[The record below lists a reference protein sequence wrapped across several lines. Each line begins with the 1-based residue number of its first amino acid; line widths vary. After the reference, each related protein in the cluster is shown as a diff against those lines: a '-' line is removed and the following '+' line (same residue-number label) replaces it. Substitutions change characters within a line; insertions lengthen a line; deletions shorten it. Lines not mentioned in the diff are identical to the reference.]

1 MADPYVEAGSR
12 LFEGMLARTHT
23 TPPARVAEV
32 VAEELESALGAR
44 DVTVFMVNLEETALV
59 PIPRRDRLQPEPQDI
74 ENSMVGRSFTGSK
87 VLSAPGAEAGRL
99 RAFVPLI
106 DGTDRLG
113 ALQADVTVDGSDQLP
128 EPLVRLLERYGHAI
142 AQVLLAKHHY
152 GDALHL
158 VQRSRPLELGA
169 ELLASVLPPATFATD
184 GLVISAMVQP
194 AYENG
199 GDAFDYAVNEDA
211 VHLAVFDAVGHG
223 LQAARLSTFAVA
235 AYRWCRR
242 AGQGLPETYAALDA
256 AMAEQFRAE
265 DFTTGIL
272 AELNPDAGVLRFVNA
287 GHPPPL
293 LLRGDRT
300 VKVLDAA
307 RTTPLGLPLF
317 GTEPTVVE
325 ERLESGDIV
334 VLYTDGVTEAR
345 DATGSL
351 LGVDG
356 LIEFLQREATAEE
369 PPPETLRRLR
379 GDLTSEDGPLL
390 TDDATVLLVYWHRG
404 AERSLLPQTVST
416 NQEASSGSA
425 SGPSTET

>member
-1 MADPYVEAGSR
+1 MDDPYAAAGLR

-23 TPPARVAEV
+23 TAPARVAEV

-44 DVTVFMVNLEETALV
+44 DVAVFMVNLEETALV
-59 PIPRRDRLQPEPQDI
+59 PLPRRDRPHLEPRDI
-74 ENSMVGRSFTGSK
+74 DGSMVGRSFTGCE
-87 VLSAPGAEAGRL
+87 VLSAPGTEPGRL
-99 RAFVPLI
+99 RACVPLI

-113 ALQADVTVDGSDQLP
+113 VLQADVAVGGSDQLP
-128 EPLVRLLERYGHAI
+128 EPLLRLLERYGHAT
-142 AQVLLAKHHY
+142 AQLLLSKHHY

-169 ELLASVLPPATFATD
+169 ELLASVLPPPTFATD

-242 AGQGLPETYAALDA
+242 AGRDLLETYAALDA
-256 AMAEQFRAE
+256 AMAEQFRTE

-272 AELNPDAGVLRFVNA
+272 AELDPDTGVLRYVNA

-300 VKVLDAA
+300 VEILDAT
-307 RTTPLGLPLF
+307 RTTPLGMPLF
-317 GTEPTVVE
+317 DTEPTVVE

-345 DATGSL
+345 DATGSP

-356 LIEFLQREATAEE
+356 LIEFLLRESTAEE

-379 GDLTSEDGPLL
+379 GDLTREGGPLL
-390 TDDATVLLVYWHRG
+390 TDDATVLLVYWHRD
-404 AERSLLPQTVST
+404 AERSLLPQTV
-416 NQEASSGSA
+416 
-425 SGPSTET
+425 